1 MATFAVAED
10 ARAEP
15 AWALMTGSNW
25 LPFCSS
31 ATRREIGVLER
42 KKAAQLASIA
52 ACALDG
58 AVPDELPDDVGDA
71 LAEEEDAGDEDAG
84 DEDVDD
90 ELGCDVDEPLLPQAA
105 TASPAAAP
113 RAGNSRK

>member
-1 MATFAVAED
+1 LDTFAVAEE
-10 ARAEP
+10 ASGEP

-31 ATRREIGVLER
+31 ATRREIGVLDR

-58 AVPDELPDDVGDA
+58 AVPDALAEVGDA
-71 LAEEEDAGDEDAG
+71 AP
-84 DEDVDD
+84 DD
-90 ELGCDVDEPLLPQAA
+90 ELGGDDDVPLLPQAA
-105 TASPAAAP
+105 TAKPAAAP
-113 RAGNSRK
+113 RAGTSKK